1 MISIKYS
8 GLNTFFFFLLMEYKN
23 IGNEIY
29 NITIRQM
36 FRNKIQIKWNKF
48 SDVKYPAWRLNRSV
62 KWIKW
67 RGKSEFVLVS
77 HGSSH
82 LWSNSS
88 SGSGICSWIQVLD
101 YQSNGDEVERDFLKM
116 KGRMSFA
123 CILLRRDCWLEM
135 IHRRY
140 RLLWFT
146 MYLKM
151 IVLTI

>member
-1 MISIKYS
+1 
-8 GLNTFFFFLLMEYKN
+8 MEYKS

-101 YQSNGDEVERDFLKM
+101 YQSNGDEVERDFFKDERKNVVRLY
-116 KGRMSFA
+116 FIA
-123 CILLRRDCWLEM
+123 A
-135 IHRRY
+135 
-140 RLLWFT
+140 RLLAGNDSS
-146 MYLKM
+146 
-151 IVLTI
+151 TISSTLVYDVSENDRVNDITKRLLSAKLS